1 MKPTTYAFIGAAAIL
16 VVLLAGIL
24 IGRAMNKGCPQPD
37 PEAQAAW
44 KSAAEGWMVVV
55 KNREKENAALKQE
68 VHILDSLLR
77 IPVKTKVND
86 TYRRISGL
94 PDDSL
99 ANLGLAAPV
108 QYP

>member
-1 MKPTTYAFIGAAAIL
+1 ML
-16 VVLLAGIL
+16 VILLAGIF
-24 IGRAMNKGCPQPD
+24 IGRAIKDDCPQPD
-37 PEAQAAW
+37 LEAQAAW
-44 KSAAEGWMVVV
+44 RSAAEGWKVVV
-55 KNREKENAALKQE
+55 ENGEKERAALKQE
-68 VHILDSLLR
+68 VHMLDSMLR

-99 ANLGLAAPV
+99 ANLGLAVPV